1 MTIGIIWINHHGM
14 IARLRVADHSILV
27 LNLLVLMS
35 IVILPFATEL
45 IAQDLRSGGS
55 AENAAAAVYAG
66 ALLLMSVTFSI
77 LNRHVLINRH
87 HLLRVSLPLT
97 ERRLILRRAVVGLIP
112 YTVATAV
119 AFVVP
124 MVTVIICAVV
134 AVIYA
139 LPRGGGA
146 GMGHVESDPPPG

>member
-27 LNLLVLMS
+27 LNLLVLMT

-66 ALLLMSVTFSI
+66 ALLLMSVD
-77 LNRHVLINRH
+77 
-87 HLLRVSLPLT
+87 LLDPQPPRADQPPSTCSGSASRSRAPADPAP
-97 ERRLILRRAVVGLIP
+97 RRWSG
-112 YTVATAV
+112 
-119 AFVVP
+119 
-124 MVTVIICAVV
+124 
-134 AVIYA
+134 
-139 LPRGGGA
+139 
-146 GMGHVESDPPPG
+146 